1 MIDSINK
8 KLHAHDKML
17 ENINAKLDEF
27 SFALKNQLS
36 FNKMIETQL
45 AQIAA
50 AIPSYEKDRIP
61 GNPEGTMEIANPVT
75 ARYDFSKNGWGFPIK
90 KGDPRNPI
98 ITCSIGPHTFQ
109 NAICDLGSSI
119 NIMSKE
125 TYDRLFYTPLASTIV
140 YLQLADQSTRYL
152 EGVATDLLVKVMS
165 AYVPTDFM
173 ILDMG
178 NVEDTPLIL
187 GRPFLNTANACI

>member
-1 MIDSINK
+1 LNNQGNSYAFLKDLVYSNGRMTNSINK

-45 AQIAA
+45 AQIVA

-61 GNPEGTMEIANPVT
+61 SKLEGTMETANLVT
-75 ARYDFSKNGWGFPIK
+75 ARYDFSLNGWGFPIK
-90 KGDPRNPI
+90 KGDPRNPV
-98 ITCSIGPHTFQ
+98 ITCSIGTRTS
-109 NAICDLGSSI
+109 AICDLGSSV

-125 TYDRLFYTPLASTIV
+125 TYDRLFYTTLAPTSV
-140 YLQLADQSTRYL
+140 YLQLAID
-152 EGVATDLLVKVMS
+152 
-165 AYVPTDFM
+165 
-173 ILDMG
+173 
-178 NVEDTPLIL
+178 
-187 GRPFLNTANACI
+187 GR